1 LYEDDGLLTSS
12 FQLNPIFMRFD
23 LGHVKDKENAVI
35 RVTSDIGALKSVLI
49 HKPDEGIE
57 KVTPSRAVDLL
68 YEDIVY
74 LPKMVEEHQVFT
86 NLLSHFIGEKNVHD
100 FSNLLSDILTQD
112 AIKNELVTI
121 VCRLE
126 HCDDRIKQFLINSE
140 PKVLANTLISG
151 VYHNKKEISIFLP
164 LPNLIFT
171 RDLGTVINNH
181 LLIAQA
187 SKRAR
192 SRESVL
198 SYFVFHY
205 HPLFAT
211 VNKSNKLFGISD
223 TVEELVDNNNG
234 HLGVFSVEGGDV
246 MLINENHLLIGTS
259 ERTSEMAVERII
271 RKIFEHKIV
280 SEITVVNL
288 PPLRFCM
295 HLDTV
300 FTMSK
305 RNQSVVFAPLIM
317 QEGKMKIQHYSANS
331 QKPLVAKSLSSIL
344 IDIYPDWQFILCGE
358 GKAPFEEREQWTD
371 GCNLFAVREG
381 VAFTYDRNL
390 KTNKALQEA
399 GYQIVKASELLQEL
413 RSGKICQEDIQN
425 TIINLPSAELSRAR
439 GGPHC
444 MTMPLCRG

>member
-1 LYEDDGLLTSS
+1 
-12 FQLNPIFMRFD
+12 MRFD
-23 LGHVKDKENAVI
+23 LDQIKETDNAVI
-35 RVTSDIGALKSVLI
+35 HVASDVGVLKSVLI

-74 LPKMVEEHQVFT
+74 LPKMVEEHQIFT
-86 NLLSHFIGEKNVHD
+86 SLLGHFIGAHNVHD
-100 FSNLLSDILTQD
+100 FSTLLKDILTEQS
-112 AIKNELVTI
+112 IKEELVTI

-126 HCDDRIKQFLINSE
+126 HCDNRIKQFLLQAE
-140 PKVLANTLISG
+140 PAVLAHTLISG

-198 SYFVFHY
+198 SYFVFHF
-205 HPLFAT
+205 HPLFSAI
-211 VNKSNKLFGISD
+211 NKSNKLFGISD
-223 TVEELVDNNNG
+223 NVEQLVENNNG

-246 MLINENHLLIGTS
+246 MMVNENHLLIGTS

-271 RKIFEHKIV
+271 RKIFAAKVV

-288 PPLRFCM
+288 PPLRYCM

-300 FTMSK
+300 FTMVR

-317 QEGKMKIQHYSANS
+317 QEGKMKIQHYSAS
-331 QKPLVAKSLSSIL
+331 SAKPVTAKSLSAL
-344 IDIYPDWQFILCGE
+344 LTDIYPDWQFILCGE

-371 GCNLFAVREG
+371 ACNLFAVREG

-399 GYQIVKASELLQEL
+399 GYTIVKATDLLQEL
-413 RSGKICQEDIQN
+413 NNGKISQEDIQN